1 MGIRG
6 NGAGSVFSFL
16 LVIALIYAPALS
28 GLAPGLSPAEIGKVV
43 SQGFIR
49 RAFLFSLTQA
59 SISSALATLIGGVAA
74 VALTTISSR
83 VASLIRTLALLAFM
97 APPMIVVSGF
107 TALYGRGGIL
117 SSAVPALGALGEGF
131 GGVVAAHVFYNIPLA
146 MNLVYST
153 LVAVPHDLVDAVR
166 MYSGGRLW
174 PITKRVIIPYASPA
188 LIASYALIFIYCFA
202 SFAIPLTIGGPA
214 YSTLEVYIYY
224 FYRVLFDYGAAAAT
238 AALQLAVLASATALF
253 TLTYAKL
260 PSAPVGGRATTLF
273 PGRGLIKAVS
283 VAVLSV
289 VGAYLAL
296 PLVSVI
302 LKSFLEPGNG
312 LTLRGYERVFSP
324 LLDQAIGASGLR
336 VVANTLYFAVM
347 TAVIA
352 VSAGSFLAF
361 AGGAVA
367 DALLTTLLAISPLTL
382 AMGLLNIYG
391 AFAPAPVLII
401 FAHTIA
407 ALPLVIKSLRLGF
420 LRVGREIAD
429 AAKVLGARGL
439 LYFMRVV
446 APLSR
451 SSYYVATA
459 LAVVVSLGEFGA
471 TYLIAR
477 PEFYTLGIVIYSFR
491 GVRDWPA
498 SYAASAVLLS
508 MSASLLLLLSRRME
522 RWV

>member
-1 MGIRG
+1 VRVRAAY
-6 NGAGSVFSFL
+6 AGSVISFL
-16 LVIALIYAPALS
+16 LSITLIYAPALS
-28 GLAPGLSPAEIGKVV
+28 GLAPGLSLAEIGKVL
-43 SQGFIR
+43 SQDFIR
-49 RAFLFSLTQA
+49 RAFIFSLTQA
-59 SISSALATLIGGVAA
+59 SISSALATLIGGAAA

-83 VASLIRTLALLAFM
+83 AASPIRALALLSFM

-117 SSAVPALGALGEGF
+117 SSAVPPLRALGEGF

-153 LVAVPHDLVDAVR
+153 LVAVPRELVDAVR
-166 MYSGGRLW
+166 IYSGGRLW
-174 PITKRVIIPYASPA
+174 PVIKRVIIPYASPA
-188 LIASYALIFIYCFA
+188 LIASYALTFIYCFA
-202 SFAIPLTIGGPA
+202 SFAIPLTLGGPA

-224 FYRVLFDYGAAAAT
+224 FYRMLFDYEAAAAT
-238 AALQLAVLASATALF
+238 ATVQLAVLAIATVLF
-253 TLTYAKL
+253 TLAYARL
-260 PSAPVGGRATTLF
+260 PPPPVGR
-273 PGRGLIKAVS
+273 RV
-283 VAVLSV
+283 VAVLPGRKYVRTVSFAVLAVVAAYLTLPLISV
-289 VGAYLAL
+289 V
-296 PLVSVI
+296 I
-302 LKSFLEPGNG
+302 KSFLDPGNG

-324 LLDQAIGASGLR
+324 VFDQAIGASGMR
-336 VVANTLYFAVM
+336 VVGNTLYFAVM

-361 AGGAVA
+361 IGGAVA

-382 AMGLLNIYG
+382 AMGLLNMYG
-391 AFAPAPVLII
+391 GFLPAPVLII

-407 ALPLVIKSLRLGF
+407 ALPLVVKSLRLGF

-429 AAKVLGARGL
+429 AARVLGARGL
-439 LYFMRVV
+439 FYFLRVV

-451 SSYYVATA
+451 GSYFVAAA

-498 SYAASAVLLS
+498 SYAASTVLLA
-508 MSASLLLLLSRRME
+508 MSATLLLLLSRRLE
-522 RWV
+522 RWM

>member
-1 MGIRG
+1 MRVRAAY
-6 NGAGSVFSFL
+6 AGSVISFL
-16 LVIALIYAPALS
+16 LSITLIYAPALS
-28 GLAPGLSPAEIGKVV
+28 GLAPGLSLAEIGKVL
-43 SQGFIR
+43 SQDFIR
-49 RAFLFSLTQA
+49 RAFIFSLTQA

-83 VASLIRTLALLAFM
+83 AASPIRALALLSFM

-117 SSAVPALGALGEGF
+117 SSAVPPLRALGEGF

-153 LVAVPHDLVDAVR
+153 LVAVPRELVDAVR
-166 MYSGGRLW
+166 IYSGGRLW
-174 PITKRVIIPYASPA
+174 PVIKRVIIPYASPA
-188 LIASYALIFIYCFA
+188 LIASYALTFIYCFA
-202 SFAIPLTIGGPA
+202 SFAIPLTLGGPA

-224 FYRVLFDYGAAAAT
+224 FYRMLFDYEAAAAT
-238 AALQLAVLASATALF
+238 ATVQLAVLAIATVLF
-253 TLTYAKL
+253 TLAYARL
-260 PSAPVGGRATTLF
+260 PPPPVGR
-273 PGRGLIKAVS
+273 RV
-283 VAVLSV
+283 VAVLPGRKYVRTVSFAVLAVVAAYLTLPLISV
-289 VGAYLAL
+289 V
-296 PLVSVI
+296 I
-302 LKSFLEPGNG
+302 KSFLDPGNG

-324 LLDQAIGASGLR
+324 VFDQAIGASGMR
-336 VVANTLYFAVM
+336 VVGNTLYFAVM

-361 AGGAVA
+361 IGGAVA

-382 AMGLLNIYG
+382 AMGLLNMYG
-391 AFAPAPVLII
+391 GFLPAPVLII

-407 ALPLVIKSLRLGF
+407 ALPLVVKSLRLGF

-429 AAKVLGARGL
+429 AARVLGARGL
-439 LYFMRVV
+439 FYFLRVV

-451 SSYYVATA
+451 GSYFVAAA

-498 SYAASAVLLS
+498 SYAASTVLLA
-508 MSASLLLLLSRRME
+508 MSATLLLLLSRRLE
-522 RWV
+522 RWM

>member
-1 MGIRG
+1 MRVRAAY
-6 NGAGSVFSFL
+6 AGSVISFL
-16 LVIALIYAPALS
+16 LSITLIYAPALS
-28 GLAPGLSPAEIGKVV
+28 GLAPGLSLAEIGKVL
-43 SQGFIR
+43 SQDFIR
-49 RAFLFSLTQA
+49 RAFIFSLTQA
-59 SISSALATLIGGVAA
+59 SISSALATLIGGAAA

-83 VASLIRTLALLAFM
+83 AASPIRALALLSFM

-117 SSAVPALGALGEGF
+117 SSAVPPLRALGEGF

-153 LVAVPHDLVDAVR
+153 LVAVPRELVDAVR
-166 MYSGGRLW
+166 IYSGGRLW
-174 PITKRVIIPYASPA
+174 PVIKRVIIPYASPA
-188 LIASYALIFIYCFA
+188 LIASYALTFIYCFA
-202 SFAIPLTIGGPA
+202 SFAIPLTLGGPA

-224 FYRVLFDYGAAAAT
+224 FYRMLFDYEAAAAT
-238 AALQLAVLASATALF
+238 ATVQLAVLAIATVLF
-253 TLTYAKL
+253 TLAYARL
-260 PSAPVGGRATTLF
+260 PPPPVGR
-273 PGRGLIKAVS
+273 RV
-283 VAVLSV
+283 VAVLPGRKYVRTVSFAVLAVVAAYLTLPLISV
-289 VGAYLAL
+289 V
-296 PLVSVI
+296 I
-302 LKSFLEPGNG
+302 KSFLDPGNG

-324 LLDQAIGASGLR
+324 VFDQAIGASGMR
-336 VVANTLYFAVM
+336 VVGNTLYFAVM

-361 AGGAVA
+361 IGGAVA

-382 AMGLLNIYG
+382 AMGLLNMYG
-391 AFAPAPVLII
+391 GFLPAPVLII

-407 ALPLVIKSLRLGF
+407 ALPLVVKSLRLGF

-429 AAKVLGARGL
+429 AARVLGARGL
-439 LYFMRVV
+439 FYFLRVV

-451 SSYYVATA
+451 GSYFVAAA

-498 SYAASAVLLS
+498 SYAASTVLLA
-508 MSASLLLLLSRRME
+508 MSATLLLLLSRRLE
-522 RWV
+522 RWM